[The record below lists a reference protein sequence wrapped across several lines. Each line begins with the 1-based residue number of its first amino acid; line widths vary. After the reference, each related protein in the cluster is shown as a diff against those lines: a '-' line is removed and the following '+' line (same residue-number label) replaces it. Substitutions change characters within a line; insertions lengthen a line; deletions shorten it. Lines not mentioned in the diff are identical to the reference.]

1 MKPRAA
7 FGYSERKANWEHRQ
21 RKTKTSHWLR
31 SPGSPSLLVDMAR
44 QLSNGSWKCTVVRR
58 RLVAQTGSGEEAL
71 SPKRT
76 HPNHYN
82 RYTSPSSYAPLKTIN
97 WLESWLPCSRCFAGS
112 YERFALL
119 CFSSQ
124 TRPLICLPNPFTR
137 NCPFALPHQFWTR
150 QRLSVPT
157 ISLDPER
164 LETQTYPVQLG
175 PSGISSWVPCIRQRA
190 GAS

>member
-1 MKPRAA
+1 MAHCLNFRGCPGRLPSMPMENSEDAKKKKKNREKKKHDQDSDCASTIDHSEDADVRPREA
-7 FGYSERKANWEHRQ
+7 FGYSERKASFEHRQ

-44 QLSNGSWKCTVVRR
+44 QLSNGSWKRTVVRR

-97 WLESWLPCSRCFAGS
+97 WLESWLPWPRCFAGS
-112 YERFALL
+112 YERFSFLL
-119 CFSSQ
+119 KH
-124 TRPLICLPNPFTR
+124 
-137 NCPFALPHQFWTR
+137 AH
-150 QRLSVPT
+150 
-157 ISLDPER
+157 
-164 LETQTYPVQLG
+164 
-175 PSGISSWVPCIRQRA
+175 
-190 GAS
+190 